1 MKQKLKS
8 ALWIVT
14 LCVVTALIVWH
25 AIDWHAGR
33 VYLEMFHWL
42 HTGKAYVTVLYNLG
56 LMLVLGSAL
65 GLVVGKITDLLQYK
79 GDANKYNKPE

>member
-14 LCVVTALIVWH
+14 LCVFTALIVWH

-42 HTGKAYVTVLYNLG
+42 QTDQGYITALYNLG

-79 GDANKYNKPE
+79 GDTNKYNQPE